1 MRRRCYRLSAT
12 SSIALC
18 NPNSLAKIRQKYRE
32 IRQIRTPDLPFQL
45 NPYYSVRDSERCGA
59 SPCAFGPRSW
69 YRGAMS
75 EALPEVSGF
84 AFAIDVAEKKVSA
97 ATEARMVAE
106 LIISHE
112 VVRRWLLS
120 CAMPDALSQ
129 HGK

>member
-1 MRRRCYRLSAT
+1 
-12 SSIALC
+12 
-18 NPNSLAKIRQKYRE
+18 
-32 IRQIRTPDLPFQL
+32 
-45 NPYYSVRDSERCGA
+45 
-59 SPCAFGPRSW
+59 
-69 YRGAMS
+69 MS